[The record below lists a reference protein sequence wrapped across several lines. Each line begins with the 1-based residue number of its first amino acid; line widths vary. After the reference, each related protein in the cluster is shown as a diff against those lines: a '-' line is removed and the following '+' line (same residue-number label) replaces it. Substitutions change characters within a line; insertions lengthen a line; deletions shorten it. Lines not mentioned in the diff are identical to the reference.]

1 MHDNLYKVAIPTTFI
16 EDAHD
21 GMHDQS
27 QDNEDMCTLLS
38 KIDSA
43 PVKPRGNGFSVT
55 VHLNENEFSALK
67 GEADYK
73 NEYWNTDAFGIKE
86 ARATIPEYAK
96 SARRLAKRLGKIRES
111 A

>member
-27 QDNEDMCTLLS
+27 QDNEDMC
-38 KIDSA
+38 
-43 PVKPRGNGFSVT
+43 KPRGNGFSVT